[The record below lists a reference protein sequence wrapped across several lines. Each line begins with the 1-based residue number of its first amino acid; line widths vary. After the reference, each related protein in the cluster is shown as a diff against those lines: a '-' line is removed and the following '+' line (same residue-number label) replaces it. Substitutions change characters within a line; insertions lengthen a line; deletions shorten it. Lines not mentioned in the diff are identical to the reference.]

1 MDRMNV
7 GLAVVVVDDS
17 AIQELKVSVNLA
29 WIPAQAVEQVIK
41 SRMTRIFILGLQ
53 GRESWPHRV
62 GLNLFGSRKNLSIQR
77 IMSYYEF

>member
-41 SRMTRIFILGLQ
+41 SRITRLFILSLQ
-53 GRESWPHRV
+53 GWESWPHRV
-62 GLNLFGSRKNLSIQR
+62 GLSLFGSRNNLNIQK